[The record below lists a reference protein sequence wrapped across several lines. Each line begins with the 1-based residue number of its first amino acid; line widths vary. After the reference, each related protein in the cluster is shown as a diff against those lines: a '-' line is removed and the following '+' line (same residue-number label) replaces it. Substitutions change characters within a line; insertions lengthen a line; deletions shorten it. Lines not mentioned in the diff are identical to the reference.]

1 VNLSATQKQL
11 VIDRMGQ
18 VVGASVLLALLF
30 AASKDPAAFFAQTT
44 IGVTNGALIALIAL
58 GYTMVYGIIELIN
71 FAHADVFMLGSMMG
85 MQLIVSAG
93 ITADSS
99 PVAKVFI
106 ILAALIV
113 CMCACAAINVVIEK
127 IAYKPLR
134 NAPPLAPLITA
145 IGVSFILANLA
156 QKIWG
161 PSQVSVPDLIG
172 NATIFG
178 NVRVKDAFIILVT
191 VPLLYGLTWF
201 VNHTKQGKAMRA
213 TAQDKGAAAIMGID
227 VNRTISLTFMLGGFL
242 AGASGVLYALVN
254 TTTVWNAGFKNGMFA
269 FTAAVLGGIG
279 NLTGAVVGGIL
290 LGLIGAYS
298 ALYVGD
304 RWTDVVIFSILVMV
318 LVFRPT
324 GLLGEQ
330 EISRA

>member
-1 VNLSATQKQL
+1 VNLSATQRQSI
-11 VIDRMGQ
+11 IDRTGMLA
-18 VVGASVLLALLF
+18 GASVLFALF
-30 AASKDPAAFFAQTT
+30 IVAAKDPATFAGQTT
-44 IGVTNGALIALIAL
+44 IGVTNGALLALIAL

-71 FAHADVFMLGSMMG
+71 FAHADVFMMGSMIG
-85 MQLIVSAG
+85 MQLIVTVGVTAQSG
-93 ITADSS
+93 I
-99 PVAKVFI
+99 VAKFVVI
-106 ILAALIV
+106 MVGLVVCMGACALI
-113 CMCACAAINVVIEK
+113 NVGIER

-145 IGVSFILANLA
+145 IGMSFILANLA

-172 NATIFG
+172 NGSLMGI
-178 NVRVKDAFIILVT
+178 RIKDLVVIGVT
-191 VPLLYGLTWF
+191 APLLYSLTWF
-201 VNHTKQGKAMRA
+201 VTNTRQGKAMRA
-213 TAQDKGAAAIMGID
+213 TAQDQGAAAIMGID
-227 VNRTISLTFMLGGFL
+227 VNRTISMTFLLGGLL

-254 TTTVWNAGFKNGMFA
+254 TTTVWNAGFKNGLFA

-279 NLTGAVVGGIL
+279 NLRGAVIGAL
-290 LGLIGAYS
+290 LIGLIQAYS
-298 ALYVGD
+298 AAYVGD